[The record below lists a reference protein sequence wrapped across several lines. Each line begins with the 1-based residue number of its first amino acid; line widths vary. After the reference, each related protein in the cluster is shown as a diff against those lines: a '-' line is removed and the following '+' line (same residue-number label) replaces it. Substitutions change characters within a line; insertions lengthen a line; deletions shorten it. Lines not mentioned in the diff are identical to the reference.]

1 MAVNKFDN
9 SMFDSDAIGTS
20 ANQLVQ
26 LDGSTKIPAVDGSL
40 LTGIPSSFT
49 KSASDPAI
57 ATNPSGGVG
66 TIWINTTS
74 GETYCCTDATAGAN
88 VWTNVGAGSGNID
101 RWAFQGSSY
110 GYMSGGS
117 SPLSNVIDKY
127 SYTSDANATD
137 VGDILYA
144 AQGTHNSRSLTYGYQ
159 AGGEPSRVDI
169 NKWSFST
176 DGNATDVGDLSIG
189 RGFGDGSASG
199 TYCYWHGGSPPY
211 YSNVIDKNP
220 TASDANATDVGNLA
234 TGRDSEASA
243 TSATHGYTAGGMTA
257 GTVKVDMIERY
268 SFASDGDG
276 VDTTQ
281 NLTNAQT
288 SPGGYASSTTHAY
301 VAGGY
306 TG

>member
-1 MAVNKFDN
+1 
-9 SMFDSDAIGTS
+9 
-20 ANQLVQ
+20 
-26 LDGSTKIPAVDGSL
+26 
-40 LTGIPSSFT
+40 
-49 KSASDPAI
+49 
-57 ATNPSGGVG
+57 
-66 TIWINTTS
+66 
-74 GETYCCTDATAGAN
+74 
-88 VWTNVGAGSGNID
+88 GAGSGNID
-101 RWAFQGSSY
+101 PWAFQGSVS
-110 GYMSGGS
+110 GYMTCGT
-117 SPLSNVIDKY
+117 PVNNVIDKY

-137 VGDILYA
+137 VGDMTYS

-159 AGGEPSRVDI
+159 AGGEPSLVHI

-176 DGNATDVGDLSIG
+176 DGNATDVADLSIG

-211 YSNVIDKNP
+211 YSDVIDKSS
-220 TASDANATDVGNLA
+220 TSADSNATDVGNLA
-234 TGRDSEASA
+234 VARDSEASA
-243 TSATHGYTAGGMTA
+243 TSATHGYTGGGMKA
-257 GTVKVDMIERY
+257 GTVKIDMIERY

-306 TG
+306 TGSNLKQIQKYQFDTSNNSTNVGDLTAGPNSGLTRNGSGSSSTTYGYRAGGWPSARNEIEKWAFASDGDGTDVGDLTVGREEAGGTQV